1 MSLGLNKIAT
11 EAYESFVKRITW
23 VSPRV
28 IKLNFIEFN
37 WVNKF
42 RVSKT
47 NAEYNLSIAFDIVRV
62 TVKNISIEGKVI
74 LLKNII
80 VLNADLFL
88 SSSVEIKEPSTQY
101 RSLVTAFI
109 LHKKSMVEEISLL
122 MTNIVVIFDCL

>member
-1 MSLGLNKIAT
+1 M
-11 EAYESFVKRITW
+11 
-23 VSPRV
+23 
-28 IKLNFIEFN
+28 
-37 WVNKF
+37 
-42 RVSKT
+42 SKT

-122 MTNIVVIFDCL
+122 MTNIVVIFHCS